1 MPPLLPLVA
10 LLVASVVGGGAVP
23 KHNALWGFFLP
34 PVCMGRKRL
43 FSLSLSVLLPRRVD
57 TEPGSRE
64 PGGDGGMPLSPLFRC
79 VMVCAQMSSAVG
91 VLPVWELGAPRPSRD
106 QALRGRWLLQ
116 EKRGRVRTSQSER
129 GWLVAGTKAEEAE
142 YAWHRKRH
150 RAPRVTRRV
159 CLFEVGSG
167 VPLTIRVLS

>member
-1 MPPLLPLVA
+1 
-10 LLVASVVGGGAVP
+10 
-23 KHNALWGFFLP
+23 
-34 PVCMGRKRL
+34 
-43 FSLSLSVLLPRRVD
+43 
-57 TEPGSRE
+57 
-64 PGGDGGMPLSPLFRC
+64 MPLSPPFRC